1 MWVAFVLE
9 HEGDVGRDI
18 VRCLVALFGEGDFG
32 ALLPATLDDD
42 VKYLVFGAHAAAV
55 RVESAPRD
63 AHALGA
69 AVEDLLQRD
78 AQLVH
83 HRRVLHTPPAAE
95 GLGPLRPPTTTVV
108 EAVKPI
114 EGAETAAKVAPGPKG
129 VVVHVHVDV
138 VVMVMVAVVVP
149 EAIGGV
155 VARAAGAEE
164 DIEGVGAAKEG
175 GECGM
180 RVAMEGVVVGA
191 P

>member
-9 HEGDVGRDI
+9 NEGNVSRDV
-18 VRCLVALFGEGDFG
+18 VRCLVAFFGEGDFG
-32 ALLPATLDDD
+32 ALLPATLNND
-42 VKYLVFGAHAAAV
+42 VEDLVLCAHAAAV
-55 RVESAPRD
+55 RVESASRD

-83 HRRVLHTPPAAE
+83 HRRVLHAPPATE
-95 GLGPLRPPTTTVV
+95 RLCPLRPPTTAVV
-108 EAVKPI
+108 KAIEPI
-114 EGAETAAKVAPGPKG
+114 EGAETAAEVAPGSEW

-149 EAIGGV
+149 ETVGGV

-164 DIEGVGAAKEG
+164 DVEGVGAAE
-175 GECGM
+175 E
-180 RVAMEGVVVGA
+180 
-191 P
+191 